1 MATNT
6 SALKTFAQQTRI
18 KLISLIKTKLQF
30 VLNNDTAE
38 LRGYEEEIK
47 NYEAE
52 LRNKEKIV

>member
-30 VLNNDTAE
+30 VLTTIQQNFVVM
-38 LRGYEEEIK
+38 K
-47 NYEAE
+47 
-52 LRNKEKIV
+52 KK

>member
-18 KLISLIKTKLQF
+18 KLISLIKTKLQL
-30 VLNNDTAE
+30 VLNTDTSE

-47 NYEAE
+47 
-52 LRNKEKIV
+52 KIA